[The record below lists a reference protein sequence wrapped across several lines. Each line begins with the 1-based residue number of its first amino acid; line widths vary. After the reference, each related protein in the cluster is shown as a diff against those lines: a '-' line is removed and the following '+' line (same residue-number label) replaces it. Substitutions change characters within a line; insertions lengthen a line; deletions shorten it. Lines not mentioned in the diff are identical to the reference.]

1 MRKWFRIDNVATD
14 PTTID
19 IHIVDIIGGWIDEYL
34 WEGGGPGVVTAKSF
48 IDALSKLAD
57 TVKTIRLHVNS
68 PGGDVFAAVNITNAL
83 RDQRLSK
90 GRTVDVLIDGLA
102 ASAASIIIMAG
113 DTIRMADNAL
123 VMIHNPWSI
132 GAGDAA
138 AMRKIADELDA
149 VRQTIVATY
158 QWQSALTED
167 ELIALMDAETWMSA
181 DEAVDNGFATEK
193 VVGLKAAASLDPR
206 ALTTLKIP
214 DQYRARVEAL
224 VAKPVPAADPTPPA
238 APAAD
243 VLRLC
248 REGECLD
255 VAESLLA
262 DGATLDQVTARVAD
276 ARAERQV
283 QADRARDVTAL
294 CQAAH
299 VPELA
304 DGYIQG
310 GMSVDAVRAQ
320 LTVLTA
326 KLDQVEIDGGLAP
339 DAGTRKKARIDVSA
353 VYAERNKARS

>member
-1 MRKWFRIDNVATD
+1 
-14 PTTID
+14 
-19 IHIVDIIGGWIDEYL
+19 
-34 WEGGGPGVVTAKSF
+34 
-48 IDALSKLAD
+48 
-57 TVKTIRLHVNS
+57 VNS
-68 PGGDVFAAVNITNAL
+68 PGGDVFAAVNIANAL

-90 GRTVDVLIDGLA
+90 GRTVDVSIDGLA
-102 ASAASIIIMAG
+102 ASAASIVIMAG

-123 VMIHNPWSI
+123 VMIHNPWSV

-158 QWQSALTED
+158 QWQSALTD
-167 ELIALMDAETWMSA
+167 EELVALMDAETWFSA

-193 VVGLKAAASLDPR
+193 VVGLKAAAMLDPR
-206 ALTTLKIP
+206 AIAKLTIP

-224 VAKPVPAADPTPPA
+224 VAKPTPAADPTPPA

-262 DGATLDQVTARVAD
+262 AGATLDQVTARVTD
-276 ARAERQV
+276 ARAARV
-283 QADRARDVTAL
+283 AQAARARDITAL
-294 CQAAH
+294 CQTAH
-299 VPELA
+299 LPELA
-304 DGYIQG
+304 DSYIQG
-310 GMSVDAVRAQ
+310 GMSVDAICAQ

-326 KLDQVEIDGGLAP
+326 KLDQVEIDGGQAP
-339 DAGTRKKARIDVSA
+339 DAGARKKARIDVSA
-353 VYAERNKARS
+353 VYAERNRVRP